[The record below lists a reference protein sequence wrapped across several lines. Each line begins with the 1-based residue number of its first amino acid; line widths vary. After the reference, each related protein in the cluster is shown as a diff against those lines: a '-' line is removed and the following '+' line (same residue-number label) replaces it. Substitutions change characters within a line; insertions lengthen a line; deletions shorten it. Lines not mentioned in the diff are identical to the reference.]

1 MFWLEV
7 FNMIIDFLS
16 LNCFNIYLLSII
28 LFLFCLNDKTL
39 YYILIIDLIINGIPF
54 VTIIMTLLYLF
65 NKNVFK
71 YLNNNFI
78 NKYIFLII
86 YYFLFSIIL
95 YSIFNKFNLYIIKFL
110 INNLPYNLIY
120 YYIGL
125 KILNKKVE

>member
-1 MFWLEV
+1 
-7 FNMIIDFLS
+7 MIIDFLS
-16 LNCFNIYLLSII
+16 LNCFNVYLLSII
-28 LFLFCLNDKTL
+28 LFLFCLNDKLL
-39 YYILIIDLIINGIPF
+39 YYLLIIDLIINGIPF
-54 VTIIMTLLYLF
+54 VTITITLLYLL
-65 NKNVFK
+65 NKNIFK

-78 NKYIFLII
+78 NKYIFFII

-125 KILNKKVE
+125 KILNKKAEYNE

>member
-1 MFWLEV
+1 
-7 FNMIIDFLS
+7 MIIDFLS

-65 NKNVFK
+65 NKNIFK

-95 YSIFNKFNLYIIKFL
+95 YSIFNKFNLYIIKYL

>member
-1 MFWLEV
+1 
-7 FNMIIDFLS
+7 MIIDFLS
-16 LNCFNIYLLSII
+16 LNCFNVYLLSII
-28 LFLFCLNDKTL
+28 LFLFCLNDKLL
-39 YYILIIDLIINGIPF
+39 YYLLIIDLIINGIPF
-54 VTIIMTLLYLF
+54 VTITITLLYLL
-65 NKNVFK
+65 NKNIFK

-95 YSIFNKFNLYIIKFL
+95 YSIFNKFNLSIIKFL

-125 KILNKKVE
+125 KILNKKAEYDE

>member
-1 MFWLEV
+1 
-7 FNMIIDFLS
+7 MIIDFLS
-16 LNCFNIYLLSII
+16 LNCFNVYLLSII
-28 LFLFCLNDKTL
+28 LFLFCLNDKLL
-39 YYILIIDLIINGIPF
+39 YYLLIIDLIINGIPF
-54 VTIIMTLLYLF
+54 VTITITLLYLL
-65 NKNVFK
+65 NKNIFK

-120 YYIGL
+120 YYIWL
-125 KILNKKVE
+125 KILNKKAEYNE

>member
-1 MFWLEV
+1 
-7 FNMIIDFLS
+7 MIIDFLS
-16 LNCFNIYLLSII
+16 LNCFNVYLVSII
-28 LFLFCLNDKTL
+28 LFLFCLNDKLL
-39 YYILIIDLIINGIPF
+39 YYLLIIDLIINGIPF
-54 VTIIMTLLYLF
+54 VTIIITLLYLL
-65 NKNVFK
+65 NKNIFK

-125 KILNKKVE
+125 KILNKKAEYNE

>member
-1 MFWLEV
+1 
-7 FNMIIDFLS
+7 MIIDFLS
-16 LNCFNIYLLSII
+16 LNCFNVYLLSII
-28 LFLFCLNDKTL
+28 IFIFCLNDKTL

-54 VTIIMTLLYLF
+54 VTITITLLYLL
-65 NKNVFK
+65 NKNIFK

-86 YYFLFSIIL
+86 YYFIFSIIL

-125 KILNKKVE
+125 KILNKKAEYNE

>member
-1 MFWLEV
+1 
-7 FNMIIDFLS
+7 MIIDFLS
-16 LNCFNIYLLSII
+16 LNCFNVYLLSII
-28 LFLFCLNDKTL
+28 LFLFCLNDKLL
-39 YYILIIDLIINGIPF
+39 YYLLIIDLIINGIPF
-54 VTIIMTLLYLF
+54 VTITITLLYLL
-65 NKNVFK
+65 NKNIFK

-125 KILNKKVE
+125 KILNKKVEYDE

>member
-1 MFWLEV
+1 
-7 FNMIIDFLS
+7 MIIDFLS
-16 LNCFNIYLLSII
+16 LNCFNVYLLSII
-28 LFLFCLNDKTL
+28 LFLFCLNDKLL
-39 YYILIIDLIINGIPF
+39 YYLLIIDLIINRIPF
-54 VTIIMTLLYLF
+54 VTITITLLYLL
-65 NKNVFK
+65 NKNIFK

-125 KILNKKVE
+125 KILNKKAEYNE

>member
-1 MFWLEV
+1 
-7 FNMIIDFLS
+7 MIIDFLS
-16 LNCFNIYLLSII
+16 LNCFNVYLLSII
-28 LFLFCLNDKTL
+28 LFLFCLNDKLL
-39 YYILIIDLIINGIPF
+39 YYLLIIDLIINGIPF
-54 VTIIMTLLYLF
+54 VTITITLLYLL
-65 NKNVFK
+65 NKNIFK

-86 YYFLFSIIL
+86 YYFLYSIIL

-125 KILNKKVE
+125 KILNKKAEYNE

>member
-1 MFWLEV
+1 
-7 FNMIIDFLS
+7 MIIDFLS
-16 LNCFNIYLLSII
+16 LNCFNVYLLSII
-28 LFLFCLNDKTL
+28 LFLFCLNDKLL
-39 YYILIIDLIINGIPF
+39 YYLLIIDLIINGIPF
-54 VTIIMTLLYLF
+54 VTITITLLYLL
-65 NKNVFK
+65 NKNIFK

-95 YSIFNKFNLYIIKFL
+95 YSIFNKFNLYIIKFS

-125 KILNKKVE
+125 KILNKKAEYNE

>member
-1 MFWLEV
+1 
-7 FNMIIDFLS
+7 MIIDFLS
-16 LNCFNIYLLSII
+16 LNCFNVYLLSII
-28 LFLFCLNDKTL
+28 LFLFCLNDKLL
-39 YYILIIDLIINGIPF
+39 YYLLIIDLIINGIPF
-54 VTIIMTLLYLF
+54 VTITITLLYLL
-65 NKNVFK
+65 NKNIFK
-71 YLNNNFI
+71 FLNNNFI

-125 KILNKKVE
+125 KILNKKAEYNE

>member
-1 MFWLEV
+1 
-7 FNMIIDFLS
+7 MIIDFLS
-16 LNCFNIYLLSII
+16 LNCFNVYLLSII
-28 LFLFCLNDKTL
+28 LFLFCLNDKLL
-39 YYILIIDLIINGIPF
+39 YYLLIIDLIINGIPF
-54 VTIIMTLLYLF
+54 VTIIITLLYFL
-65 NKNVFK
+65 NKNIFK

-125 KILNKKVE
+125 KILNKKAEYNE

>member
-1 MFWLEV
+1 M
-7 FNMIIDFLS
+7 
-16 LNCFNIYLLSII
+16 
-28 LFLFCLNDKTL
+28 DK
-39 YYILIIDLIINGIPF
+39 IIDLIINGIPF
-54 VTIIMTLLYLF
+54 VTITITLLYLL
-65 NKNVFK
+65 NKNIFK
-71 YLNNNFI
+71 FLNNNFI

-125 KILNKKVE
+125 KILNKKAEYNE

>member
-1 MFWLEV
+1 
-7 FNMIIDFLS
+7 MIIDFLS
-16 LNCFNIYLLSII
+16 LNCFNVYLLSII
-28 LFLFCLNDKTL
+28 LFLFCLNDKLL
-39 YYILIIDLIINGIPF
+39 YYLFIIDLIINGIPF
-54 VTIIMTLLYLF
+54 VTITITLLYLL
-65 NKNVFK
+65 NKNIFK

-125 KILNKKVE
+125 KILNKKAEYNE

>member
-1 MFWLEV
+1 
-7 FNMIIDFLS
+7 MIIDFLS
-16 LNCFNIYLLSII
+16 LNCFNVYLLSII
-28 LFLFCLNDKTL
+28 LFLFCLNDKLL
-39 YYILIIDLIINGIPF
+39 YYLLILDLIINGIPF
-54 VTIIMTLLYLF
+54 VTITITLLYLL
-65 NKNVFK
+65 NKNIFK

-125 KILNKKVE
+125 KILNKKAEYNE

>member
-1 MFWLEV
+1 
-7 FNMIIDFLS
+7 MIIDFLS
-16 LNCFNIYLLSII
+16 LNCLNVYLLPII
-28 LFLFCLNDKTL
+28 LFLFCLNDKLL
-39 YYILIIDLIINGIPF
+39 YYLLIIDLIINGIPF
-54 VTIIMTLLYLF
+54 VTITITLLYLL
-65 NKNVFK
+65 NKNIFK

-125 KILNKKVE
+125 KILNKKAEYNE

>member
-1 MFWLEV
+1 
-7 FNMIIDFLS
+7 MIIDFLS
-16 LNCFNIYLLSII
+16 LNCFNVYLLSII
-28 LFLFCLNDKTL
+28 LFLFCLNDKLL
-39 YYILIIDLIINGIPF
+39 YYLLIIDLIINGIPF
-54 VTIIMTLLYLF
+54 VKIIITLLYLL
-65 NKNVFK
+65 NKNIFK

-125 KILNKKVE
+125 KILNKKAEYNE

>member
-1 MFWLEV
+1 
-7 FNMIIDFLS
+7 MIIDFLS
-16 LNCFNIYLLSII
+16 LNCFNVYLLSII
-28 LFLFCLNDKTL
+28 LFLFCLNDKLL
-39 YYILIIDLIINGIPF
+39 YYLLIIDLIINGIPF
-54 VTIIMTLLYLF
+54 VTITITLLYLL
-65 NKNVFK
+65 NKNIFK
-71 YLNNNFI
+71 YLNSNFI

-125 KILNKKVE
+125 KILNKKAEYNE

>member
-1 MFWLEV
+1 
-7 FNMIIDFLS
+7 MIIDFLS
-16 LNCFNIYLLSII
+16 LNCFNVYLLSII
-28 LFLFCLNDKTL
+28 LFLFCLNDKLL
-39 YYILIIDLIINGIPF
+39 YYLLIIDLIINGIPF
-54 VTIIMTLLYLF
+54 VTITITLLYLL
-65 NKNVFK
+65 NKNIFK

-120 YYIGL
+120 YYVGL
-125 KILNKKVE
+125 KILNKKAEYNE

>member
-1 MFWLEV
+1 MV
-7 FNMIIDFLS
+7 IDFLS

-28 LFLFCLNDKTL
+28 IFIFCLNDKIL

-54 VTIIMTLLYLF
+54 VTITITLLYLL
-65 NKNVFK
+65 NKNIFK

-78 NKYIFLII
+78 NKYIILII
-86 YYFLFSIIL
+86 YYFIFSIIL

-125 KILNKKVE
+125 KILNKKAEYNE

>member
-1 MFWLEV
+1 
-7 FNMIIDFLS
+7 MIIDFLS
-16 LNCFNIYLLSII
+16 LNCFNVYLLSII
-28 LFLFCLNDKTL
+28 LFLFCLNDKLL
-39 YYILIIDLIINGIPF
+39 YYLLIIDLIINGIPF
-54 VTIIMTLLYLF
+54 VTITITLLYLL
-65 NKNVFK
+65 NKNIFK

-125 KILNKKVE
+125 KILNKKAEYNE

>member
-1 MFWLEV
+1 
-7 FNMIIDFLS
+7 MIIDFLS

-28 LFLFCLNDKTL
+28 IFIFCLNDKTL

-54 VTIIMTLLYLF
+54 VTITITLLYLL
-65 NKNVFK
+65 NKNIFK

-86 YYFLFSIIL
+86 YYFIFSIIL

-125 KILNKKVE
+125 KILNKKVEYNE

>member
-1 MFWLEV
+1 
-7 FNMIIDFLS
+7 MIIDFLS
-16 LNCFNIYLLSII
+16 LNCFNVYLLSII
-28 LFLFCLNDKTL
+28 LFLFCLKDKLL
-39 YYILIIDLIINGIPF
+39 YYLLIIDLIINGIPF
-54 VTIIMTLLYLF
+54 VTIIITLLYLL
-65 NKNVFK
+65 NKNIFK

-125 KILNKKVE
+125 KILNKKAEYNE

>member
-1 MFWLEV
+1 
-7 FNMIIDFLS
+7 MIIDFLS
-16 LNCFNIYLLSII
+16 LNCFNVYLLSII
-28 LFLFCLNDKTL
+28 LFLFCLNDKLL
-39 YYILIIDLIINGIPF
+39 YYLLIIDLIINGIPF
-54 VTIIMTLLYLF
+54 VTITITLLYLL
-65 NKNVFK
+65 NKNIFK

-120 YYIGL
+120 YFIGL
-125 KILNKKVE
+125 KILNKKAEYNE

>member
-1 MFWLEV
+1 
-7 FNMIIDFLS
+7 MIIDFIS

-125 KILNKKVE
+125 KILNKKAEYNE

>member
-1 MFWLEV
+1 
-7 FNMIIDFLS
+7 MIIDFLS
-16 LNCFNIYLLSII
+16 LNCFNVYLLSII
-28 LFLFCLNDKTL
+28 LFLFCLNDKLL
-39 YYILIIDLIINGIPF
+39 YYLLIIDLIINGIPF
-54 VTIIMTLLYLF
+54 VTITITLLYLL
-65 NKNVFK
+65 NKNIFK

-95 YSIFNKFNLYIIKFL
+95 YSVFNKFNLYVIKFL

-125 KILNKKVE
+125 KILNKKAEYNE

>member
-1 MFWLEV
+1 
-7 FNMIIDFLS
+7 MIIDFLS
-16 LNCFNIYLLSII
+16 LNCFNVYLLSII
-28 LFLFCLNDKTL
+28 LFLFCLNDKLL
-39 YYILIIDLIINGIPF
+39 YYLLIIDLIINGIPF
-54 VTIIMTLLYLF
+54 VTITITLLYLI
-65 NKNVFK
+65 NKNIFK

-95 YSIFNKFNLYIIKFL
+95 YSVFNKFNLYIIKFL

-125 KILNKKVE
+125 KILNKKAEYNE

>member
-1 MFWLEV
+1 
-7 FNMIIDFLS
+7 MIIDFLS

-28 LFLFCLNDKTL
+28 LFLFCLNDKLL
-39 YYILIIDLIINGIPF
+39 YYLLIIDLIINGIPF
-54 VTIIMTLLYLF
+54 VTITITLLYLL
-65 NKNVFK
+65 NKNIFK

-125 KILNKKVE
+125 KILNKKAEYNE